1 MVEGNHWDQW
11 FSDGF
16 GVRQPFV
23 TMGFNGCAPLVWGWN
38 GYVPSSKSIVVLFL
52 APLEIDLAPT
62 DFHRKGEGKEGENG
76 CISRG
81 EWCWGACSK
90 SLLSPFSHWLR
101 ASG

>member
-16 GVRQPFV
+16 GVRQPLV

-62 DFHRKGEGKEGENG
+62 EQDRRTRVKSGRPRQTKPIQSVTSLRLNTVYNG
-76 CISRG
+76 GS
-81 EWCWGACSK
+81 A
-90 SLLSPFSHWLR
+90 
-101 ASG
+101 